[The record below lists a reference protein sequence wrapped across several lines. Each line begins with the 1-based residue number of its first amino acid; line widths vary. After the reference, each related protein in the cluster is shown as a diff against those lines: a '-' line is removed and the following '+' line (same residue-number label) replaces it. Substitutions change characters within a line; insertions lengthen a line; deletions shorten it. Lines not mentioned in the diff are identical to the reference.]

1 MQAVEGGSFRLAE
14 GAMAPFAPEASLFV
28 AMDHDVPLVLAPVGP
43 AGLVVAELLVRVHAA
58 LLLLTS
64 LISKGASEPALC
76 STYPSSTL
84 AWGATPGFEVPR
96 IPYF

>member
-1 MQAVEGGSFRLAE
+1 
-14 GAMAPFAPEASLFV
+14 
-28 AMDHDVPLVLAPVGP
+28 
-43 AGLVVAELLVRVHAA
+43 VAELLVRVHAA

-84 AWGATPGFEVPR
+84 AWGATKPDG
-96 IPYF
+96 